1 MVDHIYGRI
10 NLITSEKRVHM
21 FLRELELYVEHFRAK
36 YEDIS
41 LGIVVNEGKKQLFEF
56 GSNLLDG
63 ISYYKE
69 LTERFIEEKKDSFIL
84 SLESL
89 KLEVLDINRK
99 VEILE

>member
-1 MVDHIYGRI
+1 
-10 NLITSEKRVHM
+10 M

-36 YEDIS
+36 FEDIS
-41 LGIVVNEGKKQLFEF
+41 LGIVVNEGKKQLIEF

-69 LTERFIEEKKDSFIL
+69 LTEKFIEEQKDSFIL

-99 VEILE
+99 VDFLEC